1 MLYLLAPGGHQ
12 MVGRF
17 VFAEPLLSSSI
28 GVEQMKV
35 SIIRVEDSP
44 SISNPP
50 TIMEVAVA
58 HDDDSL
64 LTSNILALIES
75 EIIKRNRIADNTMRY
90 IPNIY
95 KIEVLNTYTIINS
108 NLVFIA
114 E

>member
-1 MLYLLAPGGHQ
+1 
-12 MVGRF
+12 
-17 VFAEPLLSSSI
+17 
-28 GVEQMKV
+28 MKV